1 MIQGSLPV
9 GPGDQHDGGARSVA
23 DVRGRPGR
31 PVPIADRVTEMIES
45 RLGRPL
51 DPDENFF
58 EAGLNSMALVEL
70 HADITGT
77 FDIDIPVTAMFTRP
91 NAKALGRLVESAR
104 ADAPA
109 PGSPASGT
117 PAGGVPASGSP
128 APGSSAPGSPTSG
141 SPAGGAPVG
150 GAPAQAGDDSSRP
163 RPSGGGRRDVRAR
176 IRRGPGASR

>member
-1 MIQGSLPV
+1 MIQGSRPV
-9 GPGDQHDGGARSVA
+9 DPGEQHGGGARGAA

-31 PVPIADRVTEMIES
+31 PVPIADRVTGMIES
-45 RLGRPL
+45 RLGRPV

-77 FDIDIPVTAMFTRP
+77 FEIDIPVTAMFTRP
-91 NAKALGRLVESAR
+91 NARALGRLVESTR

-109 PGSPASGT
+109 PGGPA
-117 PAGGVPASGSP
+117 AGSP
-128 APGSSAPGSPTSG
+128 TPGSPDLRGAPAPG
-141 SPAGGAPVG
+141 SPAGGFPAG
-150 GAPAQAGDDSSRP
+150 GASEQAGDDSSRP

>member
-1 MIQGSLPV
+1 MIQGSRPV
-9 GPGDQHDGGARSVA
+9 DPGEQHGGGARGAA

-31 PVPIADRVTEMIES
+31 PVPIADRVTGMIES
-45 RLGRPL
+45 RLGRPV

-77 FDIDIPVTAMFTRP
+77 FEIDIPVTAMFTRP
-91 NAKALGRLVESAR
+91 NARALGRLVESAR
-104 ADAPA
+104 TGAGVPA
-109 PGSPASGT
+109 PGGPTG
-117 PAGGVPASGSP
+117 GSP
-128 APGSSAPGSPTSG
+128 APGSPTG
-141 SPAGGAPVG
+141 GFPAGGAPE
-150 GAPAQAGDDSSRP
+150 QAGDDPSRP

>member
-1 MIQGSLPV
+1 MIQGSRPV
-9 GPGDQHDGGARSVA
+9 DPGEQHDGGARGAA

-31 PVPIADRVTEMIES
+31 PVPIADRVTGMIES
-45 RLGRPL
+45 RLGRPV

-77 FDIDIPVTAMFTRP
+77 FGIDIPVTAMFTRP
-91 NAKALGRLVESAR
+91 NARALGRLVESTR
-104 ADAPA
+104 AGAPA
-109 PGSPASGT
+109 PGGPDA
-117 PAGGVPASGSP
+117 
-128 APGSSAPGSPTSG
+128 GSPTPG
-141 SPAGGAPVG
+141 SPVG
-150 GAPAQAGDDSSRP
+150 GAPERAADDPSRS

>member
-1 MIQGSLPV
+1 MIQGSRPV
-9 GPGDQHDGGARSVA
+9 DPGEQHDGGARSAA

-31 PVPIADRVTEMIES
+31 PVPIADRVTGMIES
-45 RLGRPL
+45 RLGRPV

-77 FDIDIPVTAMFTRP
+77 FEIDIPVTAMFTRP
-91 NAKALGRLVESAR
+91 NARALGRLVESAR

-109 PGSPASGT
+109 PGGPAT
-117 PAGGVPASGSP
+117 GSR
-128 APGSSAPGSPTSG
+128 APGSPTPG
-141 SPAGGAPVG
+141 SPPAGAPGQV
-150 GAPAQAGDDSSRP
+150 GDDPSRP
-163 RPSGGGRRDVRAR
+163 RPSGGRRDIRAR